1 MARNTKKMS
10 ARDAIQTVLADAAP
24 KSVKVPDIIKAA
36 VPMTNLGGKTP
47 GQTIY
52 SVLYADAKKPKGV
65 ARFKQVGK
73 GEFKLAPDAPAIGST
88 NGASKPKAAAAAK
101 TSSTKAAAS
110 KPAAKPDPKPA
121 SSRKRAPRKTATPA
135 AAAATPA
142 PASQTVEGSK
152 EDASA

>member
-1 MARNTKKMS
+1 MARNKKLS
-10 ARDAIQTVLADAAP
+10 ARDAIQTVLAAAAP
-24 KSVKVPDIIKAA
+24 KSVKVPDIIKEA

-52 SVLYADAKKPKGV
+52 SVLYADAKKAKGV

-88 NGASKPKAAAAAK
+88 NGASKPKATA
-101 TSSTKAAAS
+101 KAAAS
-110 KPAAKPDPKPA
+110 KASTKTAAKPDPKPA
-121 SSRKRAPRKTATPA
+121 SSRKRAPRKTATASA

-142 PASQTVEGSK
+142 PATQSVEGSK